1 METMLGVI
9 KIVGFLPG
17 AFHPLP
23 RFRDHQD
30 VVYTCVISNIYKNHC
45 FFFGFYACSRHI
57 SSKKSIHQD
66 DQSRFKYVP
75 KIMKKNNLPELFSKI
90 THLMAPFS
98 GFQKQ

>member
-9 KIVGFLPG
+9 KIGGFLPG

-45 FFFGFYACSRHI
+45 FSLSFMHAHDTSHRKFSLIRMINSGA
-57 SSKKSIHQD
+57 
-66 DQSRFKYVP
+66 KYV
-75 KIMKKNNLPELFSKI
+75 
-90 THLMAPFS
+90 
-98 GFQKQ
+98 QKS